1 VRAGLTPMQAINAA
15 TQQAAR
21 LLNVESEI
29 GTVEKGKRAD
39 LVVVHRNPAND
50 ITALEDIDLVM
61 KDGITVVPSAR

>member
-1 VRAGLTPMQAINAA
+1 MQAINAA

-39 LVVVHRNPAND
+39 LVVVNRNPASD

-61 KDGITVVPSAR
+61 KDGITIVPSAR